1 MENADGCC
9 AHTPLLFSFTGMLE
23 REQLSGNEHSGPPR
37 LLTSPFVPAR
47 LFPPT
52 VNVDGITNSIGV
64 TLHESET
71 MGGF

>member
-1 MENADGCC
+1 
-9 AHTPLLFSFTGMLE
+9 MLE
-23 REQLSGNEHSGPPR
+23 HEQLSGNELSGPLR
-37 LLTSPFVPAR
+37 LLTSPFVPVR

-52 VNVDGITNSIGV
+52 ANVDGLTNSIGV